1 MIIFTLFHIP
11 LIATLSKVPVAI
23 CKDGINKSHYF
34 RDEQHL
40 EFSVTGQLKLLEVG
54 YILVAIKNH

>member
-11 LIATLSKVPVAI
+11 LIATLSKVLVAV

-34 RDEQHL
+34 CVEQHL
-40 EFSVTGQLKLLEVG
+40 EFSVTGQLYLLEVG
-54 YILVAIKNH
+54 CILETMKNH